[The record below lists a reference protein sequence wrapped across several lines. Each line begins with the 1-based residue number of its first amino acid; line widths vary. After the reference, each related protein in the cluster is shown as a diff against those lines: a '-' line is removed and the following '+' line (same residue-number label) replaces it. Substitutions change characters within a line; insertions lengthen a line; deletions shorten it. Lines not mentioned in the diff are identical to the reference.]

1 MEHAYKKPLSRR
13 RIYEILE
20 LASKGDIA
28 SRFVDISLIALILLS
43 VIAIVLESVQVINEK
58 YYLFFYWFEIISVS
72 IFTIEYLLRIWA
84 CIESPKNIV
93 TNSGK
98 LKSRI
103 SYMFSLAALVDL
115 LAILPFY
122 FVMFGI
128 FGNVDMRFL
137 RAFRL
142 LRILKLT
149 RYSAAFDVLIKVFK
163 ENIRAFGAAFFVLLV
178 VMLLA
183 ATGMYYFERGT
194 QPVAFGSILAS
205 MWWAFAT
212 LTTVGYGDVTPITV
226 GGKVFGA
233 LITVLGVGMVALPTA
248 ILASAFSEQL
258 RIRSSKYANQADQAY
273 EDGIL
278 TSEEVESLERL
289 REELGISKDTA
300 EQILNEEQQKLNNIK
315 ISHNNHC
322 PHCGKELN
330 SSRLFKSSTHLAK
343 AV

>member
-1 MEHAYKKPLSRR
+1 MEHAYKKTLSRR

-20 LASKGDIA
+20 LASKGDTA
-28 SRFVDISLIALILLS
+28 SKFVDISLITLILLS
-43 VIAIVLESVQVINEK
+43 VIAIVLESVQSINDR
-58 YYLFFYWFEIISVS
+58 YHLFFYWFEVISVS
-72 IFTIEYLLRIWA
+72 IFTIEYLLRIWT
-84 CIESPKNIV
+84 CIESPKNQV
-93 TNSGK
+93 TNADK

-103 SYMFSLAALVDL
+103 RYMFSLAALVDL

-122 FVMFGI
+122 FVMFGM

-183 ATGMYYFERGT
+183 ATGMYYFERET

-278 TSEEVESLERL
+278 TSEEKESLEKL

-300 EQILNEEQQKLNNIK
+300 EQILNEEKQKLNNLK
-315 ISHNNHC
+315 ISHENNC
-322 PHCGKELN
+322 PHCGKELY
-330 SSRLFKSSTHLAK
+330 SSTQFKNDTPLVK